1 MPLSGVVNGS
11 TPMSVPSPTT
21 QLPSSAPSLD
31 LERYA
36 RQTILPT
43 IGAEGQGKLL
53 NSRVLVVGCGA
64 LGSASANL
72 LARAGIGHLTI
83 VDRDYVELSNLQ
95 RQVLFDETDVRDRIP
110 KAAAAAEKLQRIN
123 NDVVIEGI
131 ITDLNA
137 GNVERLASGAD
148 VIVDGLDNFETRYLL
163 NDVAVK
169 HGIPWVYGGV
179 IASYGMTMT
188 IRPGSSPCL
197 RCVFPEPPPAGS
209 APTCDTAGVIGP
221 AVETVAAIQ
230 AAEVMKLVVGDIG
243 ALNTSLL
250 AVDLWHIS
258 LDRVPLPA
266 LNPSCPT
273 CGRRDFTFLDNATP
287 SQTTS
292 LCGHD
297 AVQVLPQGA
306 QKLDLGE
313 LRRRLDPVG
322 DTTANRFLLRFRPT
336 GSAHE
341 LTVFP
346 DGRAIVKGTTDST
359 QARSLY
365 ARYIGA

>member
-1 MPLSGVVNGS
+1 MSLSATQIEQEASTS
-11 TPMSVPSPTT
+11 TP
-21 QLPSSAPSLD
+21 D

-36 RQTILPT
+36 RQTILPAL
-43 IGAEGQGKLL
+43 GRDGQLKLL
-53 NSRVLVVGCGA
+53 NSHVLLVGCGA

-72 LARAGIGHLTI
+72 LVRAGIGRLTL

-95 RQVLFDETDVRDRIP
+95 RQVLFDEADVRDRIP
-110 KAAAAAEKLQRIN
+110 KAAAAAERLRQIN
-123 NDVVIEGI
+123 RDVTIEGHVA
-131 ITDLNA
+131 DLNVA
-137 GNVERLASGAD
+137 NAERLARGAD

-179 IASYGMTMT
+179 IGTYGMTMT

-197 RCVFPEPPPAGS
+197 RCVFPESPPAGS

-230 AAEVMKLVVGDIG
+230 AAEVMKLLVGDIG

-250 AVDLWHIS
+250 AVDLWNIS

-266 LNPSCPT
+266 PNPACPA
-273 CGRRDFTFLDNATP
+273 CGRREFAFLNGSSGPA
-287 SQTTS
+287 QTTS

-297 AVQVLPQGA
+297 AVQVLPKGTQT
-306 QKLDLGE
+306 LDLGE
-313 LRRRLDPVG
+313 LRRRLDVVG
-322 DTTANRFLLRFRPT
+322 ETVANRFLIRFRPAE
-336 GSAHE
+336 SDHE

-346 DGRAIVKGTTDST
+346 DGRAIIKGTTDAT
-359 QARSLY
+359 EARSLY

>member
-1 MPLSGVVNGS
+1 
-11 TPMSVPSPTT
+11 MSSPGPIT
-21 QLPSSAPSLD
+21 QERIPAPSLD
-31 LERYA
+31 LGRYA
-36 RQTILPT
+36 RQTILPA
-43 IGAEGQGKLL
+43 IGANGQRQLL
-53 NSRVLVVGCGA
+53 NSHVLLVGCGA

-72 LARAGIGHLTI
+72 LVRAGIGRLTI

-95 RQVLFDETDVRDRIP
+95 RQVLFEEADVRERIP
-110 KAAAAAEKLQRIN
+110 KAAAAEAKLRRIN
-123 NDVVIEGI
+123 QDVLIEGL

-137 GNVERLASGAD
+137 SNVEQVVADTD

-179 IASYGMTMT
+179 IGSYGMTMT
-188 IRPGSSPCL
+188 IRPGTSPCL
-197 RCVFPEPPPAGS
+197 RCVFPEAPPAGS

-221 AVETVAAIQ
+221 AVETVAAFQ
-230 AAEVMKLVVGDIG
+230 AAEVMKLIVGDTK

-250 AVDLWHIS
+250 AIDLWLIS
-258 LDRVPLPA
+258 LGRVPLPA
-266 LNPSCPT
+266 ANPSCPT
-273 CGRRDFTFLDNATP
+273 CGLRDFTFLDNATP
-287 SQTTS
+287 AQTTT

-297 AVQVLPQGA
+297 AVQVLPPVS
-306 QKLDLGE
+306 QKLDLGV

-322 DTTANRFLLRFRPT
+322 DTTANRFLLRFRPA
-336 GSAHE
+336 GSEHE

-346 DGRAIVKGTTDST
+346 DGRAIIKGTTDPT

-365 ARYIGA
+365 ARYVGA

>member
-1 MPLSGVVNGS
+1 
-11 TPMSVPSPTT
+11 MSS
-21 QLPSSAPSLD
+21 PSLTAQERATGQALD
-31 LERYA
+31 AERYA
-36 RQTILPT
+36 RQTILPA
-43 IGAEGQGKLL
+43 IGAEGQRRLL
-53 NSRVLVVGCGA
+53 QSRVLVAGCGA

-72 LARAGIGHLTI
+72 LVRAGIGRLTI

-95 RQVLFDETDVRDRIP
+95 RQVLFDEADVRNRIP
-110 KAAAAAEKLQRIN
+110 KAAAAEEKLRRIN
-123 NDVVIEGI
+123 QDVVVEGLVI
-131 ITDLNA
+131 DLNA
-137 GNVERLASGAD
+137 SNVERLVAGVD

-197 RCVFPEPPPAGS
+197 RCVFPESPPAGS

-221 AVETVAAIQ
+221 AVETVAAFQ
-230 AAEVMKLVVGDIG
+230 AAEVMKLIVGDT
-243 ALNTSLL
+243 AAVNTSLL
-250 AVDLWHIS
+250 AIDLWHIS

-266 LNPSCPT
+266 PIPSCPT
-273 CGRRDFTFLDNATP
+273 CGLRDFAFLDDATP
-287 SQTTS
+287 AQTTS

-297 AVQVLPQGA
+297 AVQVLPQVS

-322 DTTANRFLLRFRPT
+322 DTAANRFLLRFRPT
-336 GSAHE
+336 GSDHE

-346 DGRAIVKGTTDST
+346 DGRAIVKGTTDPA

-365 ARYIGA
+365 ARYVGA